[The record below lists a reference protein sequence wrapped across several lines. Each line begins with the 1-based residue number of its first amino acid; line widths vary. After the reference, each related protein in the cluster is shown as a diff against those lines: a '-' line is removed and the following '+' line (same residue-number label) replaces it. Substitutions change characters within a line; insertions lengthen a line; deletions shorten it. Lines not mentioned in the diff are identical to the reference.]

1 MVIRWNTMQPGTK
14 VLLHKT
20 WRNCTHVMLSKKN
33 PERKLY
39 ILTNSIYTKFIKK
52 AKLTHDIRIGGR
64 VVNFGKQERGSG

>member
-1 MVIRWNTMQPGTK
+1 MEYYAARNKSTATQNMEE
-14 VLLHKT
+14 LHP
-20 WRNCTHVMLSKKN
+20 CDVEQKKN